1 MPKDTKQSEGIGQIF
16 TWDQLVS
23 RRQFIGY
30 SSAAAAGLAAAG
42 VLAGGARPARASGSA
57 SAGEQG
63 ERVVKTLCEMCVWRC
78 GVDARVRDGVVV
90 KLEGNPDH
98 PANRGKLCPRG
109 NAGLQVLYDPDRL
122 KFPLMRVGDR
132 GSGLFRRASWDEAL
146 DYTAGEMKRIKEKY
160 GPEAMVFSSTHNLSQ
175 PYFENLLRAYGSPNY
190 GTQRSLCFNSM
201 TIANLFTFGQ
211 AQPGTDYAH
220 AKYAIFSGRNLAESI
235 SNNETQDF
243 VDMVNRGAHVV
254 LLDPRFTKSAA
265 KASEWLPIRPGTDLA
280 FYLAMANVI
289 VREKLYDEKF
299 LQANTVGFEEY
310 AKEVDPYTPEWAEVR
325 TEIPARTIR
334 RIAQEFAAA
343 RPNAFVHPGWRTSNF
358 LNSFQTERAMAV
370 LNALI
375 GNWNQPGG
383 LIPSAG
389 EEGGPE
395 LGTLPQPAY
404 PPVTAMRLDGVPWK
418 FPLVPLVYGI
428 YQNIRDAVLSGQ
440 PYQARGWLVS
450 RQNPVLS
457 LPDRRKTIEAL
468 NKLEL
473 LAVIDVI
480 PNDTAYYADVILPE
494 SSYLE
499 RYDPVIATGNRIFLR
514 QPVIEP
520 LYDTRSALMIFK
532 QLGERLGLGEYFP
545 YKNEEELVA
554 AQMKPFAVS
563 LDEFKA
569 RGYYDAPPK
578 SEEAEA
584 KPSEAEATVAA
595 ELAGAAE
602 PATDTAGAAEAA
614 AGPAASEAVAPEA
627 GAAEHAA
634 AGLTF
639 QTTSGKIEISSALL
653 AQVAGKGVPIWEEPA
668 APPPGKFYLLTGKV
682 AQHSQMGTQ
691 NNRWLHDLFPENPVW
706 IHTSVAARLGVG
718 TGDVVV
724 VESSVGKVRTRAYVT
739 EGIRPDCVFMVPGF
753 GHLSKALRTAY
764 QSGVSDSALH
774 ETYADPIAGSS
785 ALSQTFVTVS
795 KA

>member
-1 MPKDTKQSEGIGQIF
+1 MPKDTKQWSGIGQII

-23 RRQFIGY
+23 RRQFIGWG
-30 SSAAAAGLAAAG
+30 SAAVAG
-42 VLAGGARPARASGSA
+42 VAVAGTLAGTARRARADDRPST
-57 SAGEQG
+57 GEHG

-78 GVDARVRDGVVV
+78 GVDAKVRDGVVV

-109 NAGLQVLYDPDRL
+109 NAGIEVLYDPDRL
-122 KFPLMRVGDR
+122 KFPLMRAGER
-132 GSGLFRRASWDEAL
+132 GSGLFRRVSWDEAL
-146 DYTAGEMKRIKEKY
+146 DYTGKEMKRLKDKY
-160 GPEAMVFSSTHNLSQ
+160 GPESMIFSSTHNLSQ

-190 GTQRSLCFNSM
+190 GTQRSLCFNTM
-201 TIANLFTFGQ
+201 TMANLFTFGQ
-211 AQPGTDYAH
+211 AQPGTDYAG

-235 SNNETQDF
+235 SNIETQDY

-265 KASEWLPIRPGTDLA
+265 KASEWLPIRPGMDLA
-280 FYLAMANVI
+280 FYLALAHEI
-289 VREKLYDEKF
+289 VKEKLYDEEF
-299 LQANTVGFEEY
+299 LAKNTVGFEEY
-310 AKEVDPYTPEWAEVR
+310 AKEVEPYTPEWAEVR
-325 TEIPARTIR
+325 TEIPAKTIR
-334 RIAQEFAAA
+334 RVAHEFAAA

-370 LNALI
+370 LNVLI
-375 GNWNQPGG
+375 GNWNRPGG

-395 LGTLPQPAY
+395 LGTLSQPAY

-428 YQNIRDAVLSGQ
+428 YQNIRDAVISGQ

-468 NKLEL
+468 MKLDF

-514 QPVIEP
+514 QPVVEP
-520 LYDTRSALMIFK
+520 IYDTKSALMIFK
-532 QLGERLGLGEYFP
+532 EIGQRLGLSDYFP
-545 YKNEEELVA
+545 YKDEEELVA
-554 AQMKPFAVS
+554 AQMKPYPIS
-563 LDEFKA
+563 LAEFKA
-569 RGYYDAPPK
+569 KGHYDAPVKVP
-578 SEEAEA
+578 EPAPAPVAALAEA
-584 KPSEAEATVAA
+584 KAAEKAGEKTTTVAPVP
-595 ELAGAAE
+595 AE
-602 PATDTAGAAEAA
+602 PGD
-614 AGPAASEAVAPEA
+614 V
-627 GAAEHAA
+627 
-634 AGLTF
+634 F
-639 QTTSGKIEISSALL
+639 QTGSGKIEISSALL
-653 AQVAGKGVPIWEEPA
+653 AQVSGKGVPAWEEPPV
-668 APPPGKFYLLTGKV
+668 PPEGKFYLLSGKV

-691 NNRWLHDLFPENPVW
+691 NNRWLHNLYPENPCW
-706 IHTSVAARLGVG
+706 IHATVAKKLGLK
-718 TGDVVV
+718 TGDLMV

-764 QSGVSDSALH
+764 HSGVSDSALH

-785 ALSQTFVTVS
+785 ALSQTFVTVT